1 MPFTEEDK
9 HLIKVLRTEKGYS
22 SRRFLKEFRNTD
34 WSRQG
39 LDKLLNKIDKHG
51 SIERIIGSGRPR
63 SVRTQETIGAVG
75 ELAMSQEEKPGT
87 HRSVRQISHELSMLR
102 SSVHDIIHNSL

>member
-22 SRRFLKEFRNTD
+22 SRRFLKEFSNRG
-34 WSRQG
+34 WSPQG
-39 LDKLLNKIDKHG
+39 LEKYLNKIDKHD

-63 SVRTQETIGAVG
+63 SVRTQETIGAVD
-75 ELAMSQEEKPGT
+75 ELARSQEEKPST
-87 HRSVRQISHELSMLR
+87 RRSVRQKSRELSIPR